1 MISGM
6 REIADIANPGTTEG
20 TEEHG
25 GGGELLKISSQIGVG
40 LRDQDIDWRGVQGLS
55 DHRSSCGTAALGG
68 EGWFW
73 GFN

>member
-40 LRDQDIDWRGVQGLS
+40 LRDQDIDWHGV
-55 DHRSSCGTAALGG
+55 
-68 EGWFW
+68 
-73 GFN
+73 